1 MKKLLWSSTF
11 FWRSGHPRPNVGGL
25 ETVSKAHDVLLT
37 QPFQSSFV
45 PGKGTPW
52 NPQPYCVLRW
62 FQFLPISISH
72 WQNKQQHTT
81 CILNPRRTMHTIHDR
96 LVTDGSKLG
105 ARWCWSIHEQL
116 LPKNMVQSC
125 PKNPDMK
132 PKPPKTMCFTDRHAS
147 ATNLTVPPESKCLQI
162 KEHKRRCPQQQHLW
176 ACGGTS
182 RYETKWSTCGRGNN
196 FARIFTQ
203 FDWCSFWTRSCV
215 SFTMLFLAMQID
227 CKRWQKTEKH
237 GSQQIHN
244 VVLNYPGHAYRR
256 QQQQNKL
263 NSDDFWLV
271 VSFRENCNIWLWN
284 HETTR
289 CKWCNRTT
297 PNCAAGKGAPLVC
310 EHDLPSAVRI
320 CYVLMDQDL
329 L

>member
-1 MKKLLWSSTF
+1 MFHTLAFTQIPVWATSGPWLSTPIGRFPCKK
-11 FWRSGHPRPNVGGL
+11 
-25 ETVSKAHDVLLT
+25 DVLVPSAGGGVGNQHDTT
-37 QPFQSSFV
+37 QLARELH
-45 PGKGTPW
+45 KGIRIW
-52 NPQPYCVLRW
+52 KR
-62 FQFLPISISH
+62 
-72 WQNKQQHTT
+72 
-81 CILNPRRTMHTIHDR
+81 
-96 LVTDGSKLG
+96 
-105 ARWCWSIHEQL
+105 RWCNGISEQVDRTGKSIRPLDIWQL
-116 LPKNMVQSC
+116 
-125 PKNPDMK
+125 
-132 PKPPKTMCFTDRHAS
+132 KTI
-147 ATNLTVPPESKCLQI
+147 VPNQDLAVGHHSSPST
-162 KEHKRRCPQQQHLW
+162 QQQHLW